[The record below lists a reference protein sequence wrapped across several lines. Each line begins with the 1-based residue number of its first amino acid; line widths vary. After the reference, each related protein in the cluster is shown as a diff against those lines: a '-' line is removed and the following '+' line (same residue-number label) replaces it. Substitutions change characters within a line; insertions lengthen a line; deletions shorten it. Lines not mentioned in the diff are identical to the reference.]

1 MTSLHREIQK
11 MYSQIADLQVT
22 CLKGVMNWP
31 QTVVRH
37 YDVFKIYML
46 IPVNEPIEWQP
57 TEKFEHAHV
66 KLNILLT

>member
-1 MTSLHREIQK
+1 
-11 MYSQIADLQVT
+11 MYSQIADLQVI

-66 KLNILLT
+66 KLNILLTV